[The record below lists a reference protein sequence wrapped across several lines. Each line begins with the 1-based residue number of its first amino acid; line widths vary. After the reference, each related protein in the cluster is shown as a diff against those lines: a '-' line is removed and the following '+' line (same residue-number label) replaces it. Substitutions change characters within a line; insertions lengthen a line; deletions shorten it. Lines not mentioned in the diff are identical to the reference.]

1 MKIKTMQGLL
11 LAGSLIGGVSYAHA
25 VAVPTE
31 VRAESPEVTWM
42 TVNLETA
49 GTLGVELLYKTD
61 NLSDITHLRVT
72 GPLNTKDWSTISNL
86 TSIVEL
92 DLSGASSAS
101 AGMPASTFFNRTS
114 LRHITLPG
122 DLPSI
127 GIDGFRESGIAEIIL
142 PASVKTLGERAFMA
156 CESLVSAEV
165 GGAETIPVSCFTL
178 CKNLQTVKLHEG
190 VKAIENSAFQNCTAL
205 NSVSLPEGLISIG
218 NNAFQYSSALK
229 EIIIPNSVTRIFS
242 YAFDHSGLTKID
254 LGDGP
259 ISIDAHVLTSCNDL
273 EEIILPGGVF
283 SYLNFANSCPAI
295 KRVICRAATSPAMQN
310 AFDRVDLSAIEVLV
324 PDFSIVSYKL
334 DPFWGKTGSIK
345 GGATSDSW
353 FIGSD
358 LDLLSGHRMEGTPSV
373 AIIEG
378 GKLNV
383 LGSDPMPMEKFSVRN
398 NLASKEF
405 GQFINAAALMTANS
419 SELSFYAYPNRWYF
433 ISFPCDVKLSEI
445 THSESRDFIF
455 RSYDGESRALNGTG
469 ASWKDVPAE
478 GTLEAGKGYIFQ
490 TQGAGYLTAPLSQA
504 AGAQLMSAADRT
516 IEVKA
521 WNAETAENQG
531 WNFIGNP
538 YPSYYDMY
546 ASSLSTPITVW
557 DGSKYV
563 AYSLADDDVI
573 LEPMQGFFMQ
583 QADIDGE
590 ISFGRTGCQFTT
602 ELSRQSVAKSLGGRS
617 IYNLSLLDAQG
628 KEDHTRIV
636 INPSASEEYEINC
649 DATKFFG
656 EGTLPEL
663 YSFAGTTPM
672 AINER
677 PLASGEVKLGFK
689 VPMAGEYTLTMTSA
703 EEKAELYDALLDR
716 SVSFGSG
723 ATYRFNSE
731 AGTHDN
737 RFTLRLPKE
746 ITTGIGEME
755 NATAILVSGV
765 AGGISVTAPAGL
777 EVNVYTADGRQI
789 AARTAGTEATV
800 IAVEPGLYV
809 VRIGETSFKCIVK

>member
-1 MKIKTMQGLL
+1 MQGLL

-42 TVNLETA
+42 TINLETA
-49 GTLGVELLYKTD
+49 GTLGVEILYKTD
-61 NLSDITHLRVT
+61 NLSDVTHLRVT
-72 GPLNTKDWSTISNL
+72 GHLNTKDWTTISNL
-86 TSIVEL
+86 SSIVEL
-92 DLSGASSAS
+92 DLSGASSATV
-101 AGMPASTFFNRTS
+101 GVPVQTFVSRTS
-114 LRHITLPG
+114 LKKISLPL
-122 DLPSI
+122 DIPSI
-127 GIDGFRESGIAEIIL
+127 GNEAFSYSGIEEIVI
-142 PASVKTLGERAFMA
+142 PSSVKSIGDRAFRNCA
-156 CESLVSAEV
+156 SLVLADIPGV
-165 GGAETIPVSCFTL
+165 ETIPNQCFNSCS
-178 CKNLQTVKLHEG
+178 KLQVVKLHPG
-190 VKAIENSAFQNCTAL
+190 VKYLSSYAFQSCPSLEAIN
-205 NSVSLPEGLISIG
+205 LPEGLLSVGYCCFQGTSSLKDLIFPSSITFLDG
-218 NNAFQYSSALK
+218 FLFNG
-229 EIIIPNSVTRIFS
+229 
-242 YAFDHSGLTKID
+242 SGLTRID
-254 LGDGP
+254 LGTGQVQIARNA
-259 ISIDAHVLTSCNDL
+259 ISGCSNL
-273 EEIILPGGVF
+273 EEIILPGGTLF
-283 SYLNFANSCPAI
+283 YEYFANDCAAL
-295 KRVICRAATSPAMQN
+295 KRVVCRAATPPVMDYT
-310 AFDRVDLSAIEVLV
+310 FSAVNWANVEVVV
-324 PDFSIVSYKL
+324 PDFSVVSYKL
-334 DPFWGKTGSIK
+334 DNYWGKTGTIK
-345 GGATSDSW
+345 GGATSDAW
-353 FIGSD
+353 IIGSD

-373 AIIEG
+373 SVVEG

-383 LGSDPMPMEKFSVRN
+383 LGTDPMPMEKFSVRSDLN
-398 NLASKEF
+398 SKVY
-405 GQFINAAALMTANS
+405 GQFINAAALMTANAT
-419 SELSFYAYPNRWYF
+419 ELSFYAYPNRWYF

-504 AGAQLMSAADRT
+504 AGARLMSAADRT

-521 WNAETAENQG
+521 WNSETAENQG

-538 YPSYYDMY
+538 YSSYYDMY

-602 ELSRQSVAKSLGGRS
+602 ELSRQSVSKSLGGRS

-689 VPMAGEYTLTMTSA
+689 APMAGEYTLTMTSA

-731 AGTHDN
+731 GGTHDN

-746 ITTGIGEME
+746 ITTGVGEME

>member
-1 MKIKTMQGLL
+1 MQGLL

-42 TVNLETA
+42 TINLETA
-49 GTLGVELLYKTD
+49 GTLGVEILYKTD
-61 NLSDITHLRVT
+61 NLSDVTHLRVT
-72 GPLNTKDWSTISNL
+72 GHLNTKDWVTISNL
-86 TSIVEL
+86 SSIVEL
-92 DLSGASSAS
+92 DLSGASSVS
-101 AGMPASTFFNRTS
+101 AGIPVSTFENRTS
-114 LRHITLPG
+114 LKKINLPA
-122 DLPSI
+122 DVPSI
-127 GIDGFRESGIAEIIL
+127 GA
-142 PASVKTLGERAFMA
+142 RAFMQSGIEDIIVPSSVKSMGENTFRG
-156 CESLVSAEV
+156 CTSL
-165 GGAETIPVSCFTL
+165 GAVEIMGTENIPESCFDG
-178 CKNLQTVKLHEG
+178 CSGLQTVKLHEG
-190 VKAIENSAFQNCTAL
+190 VKFISSSAFATCVAL
-205 NSVSLPEGLISIG
+205 NSINLPEGLTSIG
-218 NNAFQYSSALK
+218 YRSFVRTDNLK
-229 EIIIPNSVTRIFS
+229 TIVLPSSVTRIYR
-242 YAFDHSGLTKID
+242 YAFEWSGITKID
-254 LGDGP
+254 FGDGA
-259 ISIDAHVLTSCNDL
+259 IEMEDNVLNSCKNL
-273 EEIILPGGVF
+273 EEIILSGKVF
-283 SYLNFANSCPAI
+283 SYSIFANDCPAV
-295 KRVICRAATSPAMQN
+295 KRVICRSVTPPLVNSSFGSVN
-310 AFDRVDLSAIEVLV
+310 WSTVEVVV
-324 PDFSIVSYKL
+324 PDISVVSYKL
-334 DPFWGKTGSIK
+334 DNFWGKHGNIQ
-345 GGATSDSW
+345 GGAYSTEWVISSE
-353 FIGSD
+353 

-383 LGSDPMPMEKFSVRN
+383 LGSDPMPMEKFSVRS
-398 NLASKEF
+398 NLNSKVY
-405 GQFINAAALMTANS
+405 GQFINAAALMTANAT
-419 SELSFYAYPNRWYF
+419 ELSFYAYPNRWYF

-490 TQGAGYLTAPLSQA
+490 TQGVGYLTAPLSQA

-731 AGTHDN
+731 GGTHDN

-755 NATAILVSGV
+755 NANAILVSGV